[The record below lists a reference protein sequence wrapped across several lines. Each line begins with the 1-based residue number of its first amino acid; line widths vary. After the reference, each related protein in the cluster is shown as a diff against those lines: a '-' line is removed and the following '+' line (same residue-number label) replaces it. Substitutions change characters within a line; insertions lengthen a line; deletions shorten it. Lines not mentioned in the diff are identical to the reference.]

1 MYSEAVISG
10 PAQTFRILFPLDENK
25 LEPNQ
30 NRNIGSRFDTRL
42 NSGCGFQDQM
52 ARSSP
57 IRGRRHRRPSAL
69 LPGCDMAEP
78 S

>member
-30 NRNIGSRFDTRL
+30 NRNIGSRCDTRL
-42 NSGCGFQDQM
+42 NPAAVFKTKWPDRRQSADH
-52 ARSSP
+52 
-57 IRGRRHRRPSAL
+57 RHRRPSAL